1 VSGNYGFGIFLLH
14 LNQDTDGRTK
24 TTFEAFWPVMSRGIV
39 FDEYGLTGMGE
50 SQTVDEYLTDM
61 DVADELYF
69 IQTPRLL
76 P

>member
-1 VSGNYGFGIFLLH
+1 
-14 LNQDTDGRTK
+14 
-24 TTFEAFWPVMSRGIV
+24 MSRGIV